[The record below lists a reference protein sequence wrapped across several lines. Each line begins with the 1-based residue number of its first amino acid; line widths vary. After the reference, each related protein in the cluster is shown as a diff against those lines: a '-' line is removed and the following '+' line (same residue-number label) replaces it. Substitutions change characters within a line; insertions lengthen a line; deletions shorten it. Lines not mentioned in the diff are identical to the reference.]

1 MTRNVLITIPPSHYC
16 EKARWALDRAG
27 ILYREEG
34 HAPIVHYLFA
44 LPRSRTRTVPILLR
58 EGEAP
63 ITESTDILRFADRDL
78 PESERLFPTEPALR
92 TEVEA
97 LVEKFDVELG
107 PPVRRHAYCYVA
119 RSRDAFLEIFVGTLG
134 PAERFVVTRGEAAL
148 RAALRRAFAVSDRA
162 AEKTRNQV
170 AAVFADVSARIA
182 DGRPFLFGDRFT
194 AADLTFAAL
203 ASPLLS
209 PRVSV
214 DLAPTGLRDTIDRLR
229 ATPAGAL
236 GLRLLEERRRLRPHL
251 GPSCVGA

>member
-1 MTRNVLITIPPSHYC
+1 MTRHVLITIPPSHYC

-27 ILYREEG
+27 IEYREEG
-34 HAPIVHYLFA
+34 HAPLVHYLFA

-63 ITESTDILRFADRDL
+63 ITESTDILRFADRDM
-78 PESERLFPTEPALR
+78 PDAQRLFPSDPHQSA
-92 TEVEA
+92 EVES
-97 LVEKFDVELG
+97 LVRKFDLELG

-119 RSRDAFLEIFVGTLG
+119 RSRDAFLDVFAGTLG
-134 PAERFVVTRGEAAL
+134 PAERYLITRSEALL

-162 AEKTRNQV
+162 AEKTRDQV

-182 DGRPFLFGDRFT
+182 DGRPFLLGDRFT

-203 ASPLLS
+203 ASLLLS
-209 PRVSV
+209 PPVSI
-214 DLAPTGLRDTIDRLR
+214 DLAPPGLRATIDSLR

-236 GLRLLEERRRLRPHL
+236 GLRLLEERRRLRPARR
-251 GPSCVGA
+251 VGA